1 MRTPAPRPVIAPT
14 VPALP
19 TSVAAP
25 TLAPLAPAPAPWQ
38 RPLDL
43 VLTLALLPW
52 ILPLALVLALAVR
65 FDSPG
70 PAVFV
75 QERLGQGGRRFKL
88 YKLRSMRQ
96 DADEDAHRQRVAR
109 LLGEE
114 GRGQAWG
121 PAAADPRVT
130 RLGRFLRRWGLDE
143 LPQFYNVLRGD
154 MSLVGPR
161 PALPYEAELWEPWH
175 RQRLSARP
183 GLTGL
188 WQVEGRAAGGDRQAA
203 VDFDG
208 MVRLDLDYL
217 RRRSLALDLSI
228 LARTPAA
235 LWRRRPADGLPQ
247 VRPFT

>member
-1 MRTPAPRPVIAPT
+1 MDL
-14 VPALP
+14 ALGL
-19 TSVAAP
+19 V
-25 TLAPLAPAPAPWQ
+25 LAP
-38 RPLDL
+38 
-43 VLTLALLPW
+43 VLLP
-52 ILPLALVLALAVR
+52 LVLALALAVR
-65 FDSPG
+65 LDSPG
-70 PAVFV
+70 PAFFV

-109 LLGEE
+109 LLGEA

-143 LPQFYNVLRGD
+143 LPQLYNVLRGD

-188 WQVEGRAAGGDRQAA
+188 WQVEGRAAGGGRQAA

-217 RRRSLALDLSI
+217 RRRSLTLDLSI

-235 LWRRRPADGLPQ
+235 LWRRRSAGGLP
-247 VRPFT
+247 RARSIT